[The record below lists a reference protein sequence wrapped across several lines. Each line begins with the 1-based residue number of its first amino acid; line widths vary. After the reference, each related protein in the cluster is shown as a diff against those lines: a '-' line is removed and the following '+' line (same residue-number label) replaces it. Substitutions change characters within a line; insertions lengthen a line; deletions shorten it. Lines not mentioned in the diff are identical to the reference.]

1 MKKSRDTLEPKDYEE
16 KYEKK
21 KKISWFFH
29 SRTQMTVKKEELK
42 PEK

>member
-21 KKISWFFH
+21 KISWFFH
-29 SRTQMTVKKEELK
+29 SRTRMTVKKEELK